1 MPFIRSRASLGL
13 LLVFAGCY
21 DFGSLTRGG
30 AVDGGS
36 ADLAVAVVDSDLAI
50 SADDDSDLAV
60 SVGDLAT
67 ACGCLPPADACHT
80 ASVCQPDGSCTPSKP
95 RPDGFNYDPGDPLK
109 RCCNGKPVSV
119 NTSAN
124 CGACGISCGLLPCL
138 YTHGPHLYCA
148 CATNDQCWSNCC
160 STAYGLPNVCAA
172 GNCATNQPIACP
184 GNAIS
189 DDDAAGPYY
198 CHY

>member
-1 MPFIRSRASLGL
+1 MLSTRSRLALGL
-13 LLVFAGCY
+13 LLVVAGCY
-21 DFGSLTRGG
+21 DFSSLTRGQNL
-30 AVDGGS
+30 DGGGGDLAPAV
-36 ADLAVAVVDSDLAI
+36 ADLALPAHGGSDLLA
-50 SADDDSDLAV
+50 SASDLGA
-60 SVGDLAT
+60 G
-67 ACGCLPPADACHT
+67 CGCMPAADACHT
-80 ASVCQPDGSCTPSKP
+80 DPECRPDGSCSPSKP
-95 RPDGFNYDPGDPLK
+95 RPDGFNYDTSDPLK
-109 RCCNGKPVSV
+109 RCCGGKPSSV
-119 NTSAN
+119 NTAQN

-138 YTHGPHLYCA
+138 YTHGPHYYCA
-148 CATNDQCWSNCC
+148 CGTNDQCWSGCC